1 MINDKLCKKMEF
13 QSHLKSDF
21 SVKMNI
27 IFLPVLQVI
36 ILIWITQVPLCQT
49 SLCVTTGKQGRFNK
63 RTWWM
68 IPVKKSPTKVLLINN
83 YSCILFSNKIRG
95 KETQE
100 NVDNSAI
107 ILNLE
112 HSGMGE
118 KCTLLFLFQLI
129 VFSQQQSYTVPSMI
143 SVEHPIVFLLI
154 FLYILGTLYSNFL
167 ALL

>member
-1 MINDKLCKKMEF
+1 
-13 QSHLKSDF
+13 
-21 SVKMNI
+21 MNI
-27 IFLPVLQVI
+27 IFLQVLQVI
-36 ILIWITQVPLCQT
+36 ILIWITHAPLCQT
-49 SLCVTTGKQGRFNK
+49 SVFVTTGK
-63 RTWWM
+63 WWDL
-68 IPVKKSPTKVLLINN
+68 IKELEEWFRLENHHHWGWVKVLIINN

-129 VFSQQQSYTVPSMI
+129 FFSQQQSYTVPNMK